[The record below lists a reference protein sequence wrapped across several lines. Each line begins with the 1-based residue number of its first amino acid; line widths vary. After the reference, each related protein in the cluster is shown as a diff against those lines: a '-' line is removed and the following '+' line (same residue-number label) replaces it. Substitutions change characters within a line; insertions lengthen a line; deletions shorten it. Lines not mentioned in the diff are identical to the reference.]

1 MTRPLQLFVLAALLV
16 IPFAVACAR
25 QSGSAN
31 MESEGQALLETDRAW
46 AEAARKGD
54 IPGLTSFW
62 ADDAVNYFPGAPPL
76 VGKQAI
82 SQLVNR
88 NRSQPGFS
96 LSWEPETAVV
106 ARSGELGYTSG
117 SFEPSRDTMCAFGRS
132 RRTAPGSAP
141 WKPQCSAHRRT
152 SSPRVRWTSTRR

>member
-62 ADDAVNYFPGAPPL
+62 ADDAINYFPGAPPL

-117 SFEPSRDTMCAFGRS
+117 SFELSVSDPAGNPVTK
-132 RRTAPGSAP
+132 PGHYVCI
-141 WKPQCSAHRRT
+141 WKKRADGSWKCSVET
-152 SSPRVRWTSTRR
+152 SVFSSSPDK